1 MDVLETTQASRRI
14 GSSPV
19 DDDILR
25 QKDAEIARLN
35 EEVAVLRMARGG
47 RSSHGETEDA
57 ESNRKEA
64 VKSMVYSVK
73 KNRQLRKAHVQQLQ
87 TLASQLEGSISFGH
101 PSQMHNLVESLK
113 DAIKMGEKSNSKM
126 DREMVNMIDFSSM
139 YFTPPASNAPENL
152 DDLIAENE
160 KLRRKLEKKHTC
172 KKCGHKRSDKKE
184 DRSHASTIEDDSSLK
199 RSGAY

>member
-25 QKDAEIARLN
+25 QKDSEIARLN
-35 EEVAVLRMARGG
+35 EEVAMLRMARGG
-47 RSSHGETEDA
+47 RSSHGESEDV
-57 ESNRKEA
+57 EGNRKEA

-73 KNRQLRKAHVQQLQ
+73 KNRQQRKAHVQQLQ
-87 TLASQLEGSISFGH
+87 ALASQLGETISYGH
-101 PSQMHNLVESLK
+101 PSQMQNLVESLK
-113 DAIKMGEKSNSKM
+113 DAIKMGEQSNSKM

-139 YFTPPASNAPENL
+139 YFTPTATCAPESL
-152 DDLIAENE
+152 DDLIAENQ
-160 KLRRKLEKKHTC
+160 KLRRKLEKKNTC

-199 RSGAY
+199 RSSV